1 MSEYR
6 VNLPVYNGPMDLLL
20 YLIRRDEV
28 DIHDIPISRI
38 TEQYLAYANL
48 LKALD
53 PNLAGD
59 FLVMAATLMEI
70 KTRML
75 LPAPEQD
82 AEDGEGV
89 DIDPRAELVRQ
100 LLEYKKFRDAAED
113 LRDAAETQAMRFERR
128 PSLPE
133 EVTERDFD
141 IEDVQVWDLLDAFD
155 RLMKSIGSSIRQ
167 HEVIYDDTPIELHAA
182 DIRDRLEREGSL
194 AFAQV
199 FEGRNTRPEVI
210 GLFMALLE
218 LMRRKEIVVAQEGN
232 FGEIHIHLNPDPPA
246 EDSEDDEQARR
257 DGPPGEYIPQA
268 DSGDSG
274 GGNQNNDPGEDEDEH
289 TGDDSGVGV

>member
-38 TEQYLAYANL
+38 TEQYLGYVKL

-82 AEDGEGV
+82 EEQAEGV

-100 LLEYKKFRDAAED
+100 LLEYKKFRDAADD
-113 LRDAAETQAMRFERR
+113 LRSAAETQAMRFERR
-128 PSLPE
+128 PALPE
-133 EVTERDFD
+133 EVTERDYD
-141 IEDVQVWDLLDAFD
+141 LEDVQVWDLLDAFD
-155 RLMKSIGSSIRQ
+155 RMMKSIGQDIRQ

-182 DIRDRLEREGSL
+182 DIRDRLQREGGL
-194 AFAQV
+194 TFGQI
-199 FEGRNTRPEVI
+199 FEGRTTRGEII
-210 GLFMALLE
+210 GLFLALLE
-218 LMRRKEIVVAQEGN
+218 LMKRKEILVVQEGN
-232 FGEIHIHLNPDPPA
+232 FDEIHIHLNPDPPDENA
-246 EDSEDDEQARR
+246 GDDRHPTE
-257 DGPPGEYIPQA
+257 GPPGEYIPRT
-268 DSGDSG
+268 DSEDTGPAEYDDS
-274 GGNQNNDPGEDEDEH
+274 PDEDDDED
-289 TGDDSGVGV
+289 TTEDSGVGA